1 MLCLASPFCA
11 AQRYSF
17 RETTEGLGD
26 LNVNCIA
33 QDRTGYL
40 WVGTENGLYRYDG
53 TQFRRFGPQ
62 QGVRG
67 RTIQNLFV
75 GPDGTLWVG
84 TTTNLYFGRQD
95 GTFGEVRPPAPI
107 DEFSQRI

>member
-1 MLCLASPFCA
+1 MRLGRAGLFAPACL

-17 RETTEGLGD
+17 REYTEGLGD

-53 TQFRRFGPQ
+53 AQFRSMATP
-62 QGVRG
+62 RG
-67 RTIQNLFV
+67 YA
-75 GPDGTLWVG
+75 PGT
-84 TTTNLYFGRQD
+84 
-95 GTFGEVRPPAPI
+95 
-107 DEFSQRI
+107 S